1 MGSLR
6 SLVSLSSLHY
16 KCNIYQHNPTEIPSV
31 CRRWRALSYR
41 FGREV
46 GTGVDR
52 PEIVFAIAAQLTD
65 ILLVSGVES
74 GSEDLLSLVM
84 ESFAARIEGIIQ
96 KVTSLQ
102 RVFCEDVVSCD
113 LHLDVPRPGNKQ
125 FDAAQMEDIGGPI
138 PKRTPRDVLCT
149 VDVGL
154 VSIKEANSGAAHTT
168 TLLKAK
174 VVSDL
179 MVREL
184 LRAGKKRQMDCECMM
199 S

>member
-1 MGSLR
+1 M
-6 SLVSLSSLHY
+6 
-16 KCNIYQHNPTEIPSV
+16 
-31 CRRWRALSYR
+31 
-41 FGREV
+41 
-46 GTGVDR
+46 
-52 PEIVFAIAAQLTD
+52 IAAQLTD

-74 GSEDLLSLVM
+74 GSEDLLSLVI

-96 KVTSLQ
+96 EVTSLQ

-113 LHLDVPRPGNKQ
+113 LHLDVPRPGDKQ

-154 VSIKEANSGAAHTT
+154 VSIKEANGAAQTT

-184 LRAGKKRQMDCECMM
+184 LRAGKKQQQQHCKCIP
-199 S
+199 